1 MGVMEPRV
9 RTAVEYK
16 AREAMMKLS
25 IDYGLLTLET
35 LTEVIGHSEIVVAHP
50 ADHVK
55 SLPAGFDATD
65 LAILDWIVAE
75 GQRVGRGLVRM

>member
-1 MGVMEPRV
+1 MS
-9 RTAVEYK
+9 TAVEDR
-16 AREAMMKLS
+16 AREAMMKLAM
-25 IDYGLLTLET
+25 DYGLLTLET
-35 LTEVIGHSEIVVAHP
+35 LIDVIRHSQIVVAHP
-50 ADHVK
+50 AGPAE

>member
-1 MGVMEPRV
+1 MEPRV
-9 RTAVEYK
+9 SSTVEDK

-25 IDYGLLTLET
+25 MDYGLLTLAT
-35 LTEVIGHSEIVVAHP
+35 LTEVIGYSQIVVAHP
-50 ADHVK
+50 ADLAK

-75 GQRVGRGLVRM
+75 GRRVSRGLVQM